1 MNSPGCKSTRIAL
14 SSALFRTGPHGLIKG
29 SSDEEEEVEE
39 DTTASKLYC
48 HVKSTRFP
56 VKWDPKENTNG
67 GTGISSIV
75 VDSLLLVP
83 PSSTVVDKVGLTF
96 FLLRV
101 CPPKPRLTSGGS

>member
-1 MNSPGCKSTRIAL
+1 MNSPGCKRTRIAL
-14 SSALFRTGPHGLIKG
+14 ISALFRTGPHGLIKG

-67 GTGISSIV
+67 GARISSIV
-75 VDSLLLVP
+75 VDSLVLSLP
-83 PSSTVVDKVGLTF
+83 FSKVVEAVGLIF
-96 FLLRV
+96 FLRV
-101 CPPKPRLTSGGS
+101 CPPKPRFTSGGS